1 MVTEVKYENQTL
13 TYAGEEFYTTPQGA
27 RAMLKKYGLAI
38 IPSILTE
45 EECRKMNEGMWSTAE
60 YLTSKMEMP
69 VNRSDPST
77 YFSLVKLFPKV
88 RTYLM
93 DGMLSG
99 SSSFD
104 RSISDPFKMPNNAN

>member
-1 MVTEVKYENQTL
+1 MITEVKYENQTL

-27 RAMLKKYGLAI
+27 KAMLEKYGLAI

-60 YLTSKMEMP
+60 YLTSKMEVP

-99 SSSFD
+99 SSTFD
-104 RSISDPFKMPNNAN
+104 PYNSDHT